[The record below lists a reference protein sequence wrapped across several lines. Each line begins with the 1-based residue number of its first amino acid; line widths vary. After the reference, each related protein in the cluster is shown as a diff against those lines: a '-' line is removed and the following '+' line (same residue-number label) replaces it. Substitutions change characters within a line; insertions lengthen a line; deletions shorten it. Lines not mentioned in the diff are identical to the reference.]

1 MNMRVATSLMTA
13 FAIAIFAGSFA
24 GQNVC
29 AAQVDDQESL
39 KQSQHK
45 MENKAAEI
53 GKKLDELEQ
62 KMKTSKDEAKA
73 DMSRQMVELRE
84 MQKKVQ
90 KKLKEMKVA
99 SGKAWQDAKEGAQS
113 TMDDLQKAYEKA
125 RARFSNKTEW

>member
-1 MNMRVATSLMTA
+1 MNIRVATSLMTA
-13 FAIAIFAGSFA
+13 IAISISTGTFVGR
-24 GQNVC
+24 NVC

-39 KQSQHK
+39 QQSQHK

-62 KMKTSKDEAKA
+62 KIKTTKEEAKA
-73 DMSRQMVELRE
+73 DMSRQMDELRE

-90 KKLKEMKVA
+90 KKLKEMKIA

-125 RARFSNKTEW
+125 RARFSNKTE

>member
-1 MNMRVATSLMTA
+1 MNIRVTIGIMT
-13 FAIAIFAGSFA
+13 AIAIAISTGSFLER
-24 GQNVC
+24 NVY

-39 KQSQHK
+39 QQSQHK

-62 KMKTSKDEAKA
+62 KMKTSKDEAKT
-73 DMSRQMVELRE
+73 DMSRQMDELRE

-90 KKLKEMKVA
+90 IKLKEMKIA
-99 SGKAWQDAKEGAQS
+99 SGKAWQDAKDGAQS

-125 RARFSNKTEW
+125 RARFSNTTE

>member
-1 MNMRVATSLMTA
+1 MNIRVTIGMMT
-13 FAIAIFAGSFA
+13 AIAIAISTGSFA
-24 GQNVC
+24 GRNVY
-29 AAQVDDQESL
+29 AAQVDDQENL
-39 KQSQHK
+39 QQSQHK

-62 KMKTSKDEAKA
+62 KIKTSKEEAKT

-90 KKLKEMKVA
+90 KKLQEMKIA
-99 SGKAWQDAKEGAQS
+99 SGKAWQDAKEGAQI

-125 RARFSNKTEW
+125 RARFSNKTE

>member
-1 MNMRVATSLMTA
+1 MNIRVATSLMTA
-13 FAIAIFAGSFA
+13 IAIAISTGSFV
-24 GQNVC
+24 GRNVY

-39 KQSQHK
+39 QQSQNK

-62 KMKTSKDEAKA
+62 KIKTTKDEAKA
-73 DMSRQMVELRE
+73 DMARQMDELRE

-125 RARFSNKTEW
+125 RARFSNTTE

>member
-1 MNMRVATSLMTA
+1 MNMRIATSLMTA
-13 FAIAIFAGSFA
+13 IAIAISTGSFV
-24 GQNVC
+24 GRNPC
-29 AAQVDDQESL
+29 AAQADDQQTL
-39 KQSQHK
+39 QQSQHK

-62 KMKTSKDEAKA
+62 MIKTSKAEAKA
-73 DMSRQMVELRE
+73 DMTRQMDELRE

-90 KKLKEMKVA
+90 KKLQEMKIA

-125 RARFSNKTEW
+125 RARFSN

>member
-1 MNMRVATSLMTA
+1 MNIRVATSIMT
-13 FAIAIFAGSFA
+13 AIAISISTGTFVGRNA
-24 GQNVC
+24 C

-39 KQSQHK
+39 QQGQHK

-73 DMSRQMVELRE
+73 DMSRQMDELRE
-84 MQKKVQ
+84 LQKKVQ
-90 KKLKEMKVA
+90 MKLKEMKIA
-99 SGKAWQDAKEGAQS
+99 SGKAWQDAKEGAQA

-125 RARFSNKTEW
+125 RSRFSNKTE

>member
-1 MNMRVATSLMTA
+1 MNIRVTFGIMT
-13 FAIAIFAGSFA
+13 AIAIAISTGSFV
-24 GQNVC
+24 GRNVY
-29 AAQVDDQESL
+29 ASQVDDQESL
-39 KQSQHK
+39 QQSQHK

-73 DMSRQMVELRE
+73 DMSRQMDELRE

-90 KKLKEMKVA
+90 KKLKEMKIA

-125 RARFSNKTEW
+125 RARFSNTTE

>member
-1 MNMRVATSLMTA
+1 MNIRVTFGIMT
-13 FAIAIFAGSFA
+13 AIAIAISTGSFV
-24 GQNVC
+24 GLNVY
-29 AAQVDDQESL
+29 ASQVDDQESL
-39 KQSQHK
+39 QQSQHK

-73 DMSRQMVELRE
+73 DMSRQMDELRE

-90 KKLKEMKVA
+90 KKLQEMKIA

-125 RARFSNKTEW
+125 RSRFSNKTE

>member
-1 MNMRVATSLMTA
+1 MNIRVATSVMT
-13 FAIAIFAGSFA
+13 AIAIAISTGSFV
-24 GQNVC
+24 GRNVY

-39 KQSQHK
+39 QQSQNK
-45 MENKAAEI
+45 MEKKAAEI
-53 GKKLDELEQ
+53 GKRLDELEQ

-73 DMSRQMVELRE
+73 DMSRQMDELRD

-90 KKLKEMKVA
+90 KKLKEMKIA

-125 RARFSNKTEW
+125 RARFSNTSE